1 MAERTFE
8 SQMARLE
15 EIVRLLERGEAP
27 LNESMKLFEEGTKL
41 SASLG
46 KLLDGLQE
54 RLSNRTPMKY
64 IEEKRLLLT
73 QTEERLFSA
82 VPARLETEHNRLN
95 GLQQRLL
102 VAGQSG
108 LHRRKLRFAQ
118 TVATLDA
125 MSPLRVL
132 GRGYAVATKGVKH
145 TVVTDAAALKQGD
158 TLHIQFAKGAANCRV
173 TDIEEDK

>member
-1 MAERTFE
+1 M
-8 SQMARLE
+8 
-15 EIVRLLERGEAP
+15 
-27 LNESMKLFEEGTKL
+27 
-41 SASLG
+41 
-46 KLLDGLQE
+46 DGLQE

-82 VPARLETEHNRLN
+82 VPVRLETEHNRLN
-95 GLQQRLL
+95 GLRQRLL
-102 VAGQSG
+102 TAGQSG
-108 LHRRKLRFAQ
+108 LHRCKLRFAQ

>member
-1 MAERTFE
+1 MPCANPNGSFSSFIASEVLVRYASSTRIAGICVRRRTY
-8 SQMARLE
+8 RLG
-15 EIVRLLERGEAP
+15 R
-27 LNESMKLFEEGTKL
+27 T
-41 SASLG
+41 
-46 KLLDGLQE
+46 
-54 RLSNRTPMKY
+54 RTPLPGTDFLFS
-64 IEEKRLLLT
+64 R
-73 QTEERLFSA
+73 QTEERLLSA
-82 VPARLETEHNRLN
+82 VPVRLETERNRLN

-102 VAGQSG
+102 AAGQSG

-158 TLHIQFAKGAANCRV
+158 TLHIQFAKGAADCRV